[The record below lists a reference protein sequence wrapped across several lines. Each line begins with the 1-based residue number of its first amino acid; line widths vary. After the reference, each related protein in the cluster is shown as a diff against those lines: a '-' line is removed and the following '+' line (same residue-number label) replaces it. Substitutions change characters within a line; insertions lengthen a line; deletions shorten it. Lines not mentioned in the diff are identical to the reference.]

1 MSEYALSLA
10 GVHKRFKSNHVLRGI
25 DLSLPVGTIVGLMG
39 KNGAGKSTM
48 IKCLLGLL
56 KTDAGTATVFDDNS
70 WDLTAKSKQRI
81 GYVPQT
87 ITGFAWMKVET
98 LLSYTGAFY
107 DVWNK
112 EKVKSLLLEW
122 DLNPQARISHLSEGE
137 KQKLSIIQ
145 ALGHEPDLFIFDEP
159 VAALDPSARR
169 KFLKELIDLNMNENR
184 SMLFS
189 THIAS
194 DLERIAADI
203 AILKDGVI
211 AYMCDLSTLQERIRR
226 LHIRSN
232 KDLPESLPI
241 PGAIHSTVNR
251 NSATVTVD
259 GLPDDYVAKLRS
271 DLSADISIEQ
281 LNLEEIFLEV
291 NR

>member
-211 AYMCDLSTLQERIRR
+211 AYICDLSTLQERIRR

>member
-1 MSEYALSLA
+1 MSEYALRLA
-10 GVHKRFKSNHVLRGI
+10 GIHKRFKSNHVLRGV
-25 DLSLPVGTIVGLMG
+25 DLSLTVGTIVGLMG

-56 KTDAGTATVFDDNS
+56 KTDAGTSTVFNDSS
-70 WDLTAKSKQRI
+70 WDLTADSKQRI
-81 GYVPQT
+81 GYVPQ
-87 ITGFAWMKVET
+87 IMTGFTWMKVET
-98 LLSYTGAFY
+98 LLEYTGSFY

-137 KQKLSIIQ
+137 RQKLSIIQ

-159 VAALDPSARR
+159 VAALDPSSRR
-169 KFLKELIDLNMNENR
+169 QFLKELIDLNMNENR

-194 DLERIAADI
+194 DLERVAADI
-203 AILKDGVI
+203 AVLKNGVI
-211 AYMCDLSTLQERIRR
+211 AYKCNLATLQERIRR
-226 LHIRSN
+226 LHIRSGRE
-232 KDLPESLPI
+232 LPESLPI
-241 PGAIHSTVNR
+241 PGVIHSIVNR

-259 GLPDDYVAKLRS
+259 GLPDDYVAKLRN
-271 DLSADISIEQ
+271 DLSADISIEP
-281 LNLEEIFLEV
+281 LNLEDIFLEV